1 MGRFAMANS
10 KRNFAIGLVTAPDLG
25 TARKLARA
33 ALRAKL
39 AACGNIIPRIESHYW
54 WEGKIHK
61 SAEVLILFK
70 TTQRQLRRLEEL
82 VLKEHP
88 YDTPE
93 FIVVSIDQGNER
105 YLRWCEQSVSE

>member
-1 MGRFAMANS
+1 MASSNRKFALA
-10 KRNFAIGLVTAPDLG
+10 LVTAPDLG
-25 TARKLARA
+25 TARKLVRA

-39 AACGNIIPRIESHYW
+39 AACGNIIPHLESHYW
-54 WEGKIHK
+54 WKGKIEK

-70 TTQRQLRRLEEL
+70 TTQRKSRSLEAL

-93 FIVVSIDQGNER
+93 FIVVSINHGNKR
-105 YLRWCEQSVSE
+105 YLRWCEKSVGV